1 METETVS
8 PKLTHK
14 SRSVVSETRNT
25 TAVHSSNNAIFPCG
39 DSFLFEKPLHISES
53 DISSIFGHKAPLPDF
68 DPVISRDFEIPWVP
82 RTSSQEVEPPG
93 NDITLDDFFGFAE
106 QNPGM
111 QFHQC
116 LFVSTDFSIDFPVE
130 LPSEEPSFE
139 IPRRSG
145 FNDSYMAY
153 ISQVSRDS
161 KTQRSMLDE
170 ILDSYGSRP
179 GKDTWSVC
187 LDQSWFPNQLLIF
200 MLII

>member
-1 METETVS
+1 
-8 PKLTHK
+8 
-14 SRSVVSETRNT
+14 
-25 TAVHSSNNAIFPCG
+25 
-39 DSFLFEKPLHISES
+39 
-53 DISSIFGHKAPLPDF
+53 
-68 DPVISRDFEIPWVP
+68 VP
-82 RTSSQEVEPPG
+82 RTSSQEIEPPG
-93 NDITLDDFFGFAE
+93 KDITLDDFFDFAE
-106 QNPGM
+106 QNPSM
-111 QFHQC
+111 QFHHC